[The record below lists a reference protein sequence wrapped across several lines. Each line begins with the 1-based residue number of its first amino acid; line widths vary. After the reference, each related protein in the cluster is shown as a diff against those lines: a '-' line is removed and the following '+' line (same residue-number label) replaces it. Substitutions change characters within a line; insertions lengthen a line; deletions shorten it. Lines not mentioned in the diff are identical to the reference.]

1 MNNRLVITIDGPSAA
16 GKGSLARNLALFLDF
31 SILDSGALYRAFA
44 YFHDQGLNNKE
55 IESSIEKLMFIP
67 EKDDTKIF
75 YEDTDITSSIRNEE
89 IAKVASELSA
99 LSDTRKSLI
108 DIQRNFM
115 PSNNLV
121 ADGRDMGTVV
131 FPEAELKIFLVAS
144 AEVRAKRR
152 YLELQNRG
160 QEVNMRD
167 LITDIEARDMMDKSR
182 TLSPLIPAEESI
194 IIDSSTMS
202 LDEVLSFTKKLAKK
216 ELNKWQNHSLLY

>member
-1 MNNRLVITIDGPSAA
+1 MSNRLIITIDGPSAA

-55 IESSIEKLMFIP
+55 IKSSIEKLIFIP

-75 YEDTDITSSIRNEE
+75 YEDTDITSLIRNEE

-167 LITDIEARDMMDKSR
+167 LIADIEARDMMDKSR

-216 ELNKWQNHSLLY
+216 ELNK

>member
-1 MNNRLVITIDGPSAA
+1 MNNRLIITIDGPSAA

-55 IESSIEKLMFIP
+55 IESNIEKLIFIP

-167 LITDIEARDMMDKSR
+167 LIADIEARDMMDKSR

-194 IIDSSTMS
+194 IIDSSSMS

-216 ELNKWQNHSLLY
+216 ELNK

>member
-44 YFHDQGLNNKE
+44 YFHNQGLNNKE

-115 PSNNLV
+115 RSNNLV

-167 LITDIEARDMMDKSR
+167 LIADIEARDMMDKTR

-216 ELNKWQNHSLLY
+216 ELNK

>member
-16 GKGSLARNLALFLDF
+16 GKGSLARNLALFLKF

-44 YFHDQGLNNKE
+44 YFYNQGLNNKE

-89 IAKVASELSA
+89 IAKAASKLSA
-99 LSDTRKSLI
+99 LSNTRKSLI

-167 LITDIEARDMMDKSR
+167 LIADIEARDMMDKSR

-216 ELNKWQNHSLLY
+216 ELNK

>member
-16 GKGSLARNLALFLDF
+16 GKGTLARNLALFLDF

-44 YFHDQGLNNKE
+44 YFHNQGLNNQE

-89 IAKVASELSA
+89 IAKAASNLSA

-167 LITDIEARDMMDKSR
+167 LIADIEARDMKDKTR

-216 ELNKWQNHSLLY
+216 ELNK

>member
-44 YFHDQGLNNKE
+44 YFHNQGLNNKE

-89 IAKVASELSA
+89 IAKAASNLSA
-99 LSDTRKSLI
+99 LSNTRKSLI
-108 DIQRNFM
+108 NIQRNFM

-167 LITDIEARDMMDKSR
+167 LIADIEARDMMDKSR

-216 ELNKWQNHSLLY
+216 ELNK

>member
-1 MNNRLVITIDGPSAA
+1 MNSRLVITIDGPSAA

-44 YFHDQGLNNKE
+44 YFYNQGLNNKE

-67 EKDDTKIF
+67 GKDDTKIF

-99 LSDTRKSLI
+99 LSNTRKSLI

-115 PSNNLV
+115 RSNNLV

-167 LITDIEARDMMDKSR
+167 LIADIEARDMMDKSR

-216 ELNKWQNHSLLY
+216 ELNK

>member
-44 YFHDQGLNNKE
+44 YFYNQGLNNNE

-89 IAKVASELSA
+89 IAIAASELSA

-167 LITDIEARDMMDKSR
+167 LIADIEARDMMDKTR

-216 ELNKWQNHSLLY
+216 ELNK

>member
-1 MNNRLVITIDGPSAA
+1 MKNRFVITIDGPSAA

-167 LITDIEARDMMDKSR
+167 LIADIEARDMMDKSR

-216 ELNKWQNHSLLY
+216 ELNK

>member
-1 MNNRLVITIDGPSAA
+1 MSNRLVITIDGPSAA

-44 YFHDQGLNNKE
+44 YFHNQGLNNQD
-55 IESSIEKLMFIP
+55 IESSIKELLFIP
-67 EKDDTKIF
+67 EDDDTKIF
-75 YEDTDITSSIRNEE
+75 YKDVDITSSIRNEE

-99 LSDTRKSLI
+99 LSATRKSLI

-115 PSNNLV
+115 PSNNLI

-131 FPEAELKIFLVAS
+131 FPKAELKIFLIAS

-167 LITDIEARDMMDKSR
+167 LIVDIEQRDMKDKTR
-182 TLSPLIPAEESI
+182 TLSPLIPADDSI
-194 IIDSSTMS
+194 IIDSSSMP

-216 ELNKWQNHSLLY
+216 ELNK

>member
-16 GKGSLARNLALFLDF
+16 GKGTLARNLALFLDF

-44 YFHDQGLNNKE
+44 YFHNQGLNNQE

-115 PSNNLV
+115 RSNNLV

-167 LITDIEARDMMDKSR
+167 LIADIEARDMMDKSR
-182 TLSPLIPAEESI
+182 TLSPLIPAKESI
-194 IIDSSTMS
+194 IIDSSTMP

-216 ELNKWQNHSLLY
+216 ELNI

>member
-44 YFHDQGLNNKE
+44 YFHNQGLNNKE

-75 YEDTDITSSIRNEE
+75 YEDTDITSSIRKEE
-89 IAKVASELSA
+89 IAKAASKLSA

-131 FPEAELKIFLVAS
+131 FPKAELKIFLVAS
-144 AEVRAKRR
+144 AQVRAKRR

-167 LITDIEARDMMDKSR
+167 LIADIEARDMMDKSR

-216 ELNKWQNHSLLY
+216 ELNK

>member
-44 YFHDQGLNNKE
+44 YFHNQGLNNKE

-89 IAKVASELSA
+89 IAKAASELSA

-115 PSNNLV
+115 RSNNLV

-167 LITDIEARDMMDKSR
+167 LIADIEARDMMDKSR

-216 ELNKWQNHSLLY
+216 ELNK

>member
-44 YFHDQGLNNKE
+44 YFHNQGLNNKE

-167 LITDIEARDMMDKSR
+167 LIADIEARDMMDKTR

-216 ELNKWQNHSLLY
+216 ELNK

>member
-1 MNNRLVITIDGPSAA
+1 MKNRFVITIDGPSAA

-55 IESSIEKLMFIP
+55 IESSIEKLIFIP

-167 LITDIEARDMMDKSR
+167 LIADIEARDMMDKSR

>member
-55 IESSIEKLMFIP
+55 IESSIEKLIFIP

-160 QEVNMRD
+160 QEVTMRD
-167 LITDIEARDMMDKSR
+167 LIADIEARDMMDKSR

-216 ELNKWQNHSLLY
+216 ELNK

>member
-44 YFHDQGLNNKE
+44 YFYNQGLNNKE
-55 IESSIEKLMFIP
+55 IKSSIEKLIFIP

-115 PSNNLV
+115 PSSNLV

-144 AEVRAKRR
+144 AEVRAKSS

-167 LITDIEARDMMDKSR
+167 LIADIEARDMMDRTR

-216 ELNKWQNHSLLY
+216 ELNK

>member
-1 MNNRLVITIDGPSAA
+1 MSNRLVVTIDGPSAA

-44 YFHDQGLNNKE
+44 YFHNQGLNNKE
-55 IESSIEKLMFIP
+55 IEDSIKELLFIP
-67 EKDDTKIF
+67 ENDDTKIF
-75 YEDTDITSSIRNEE
+75 YKDVDITSSIRNEE

-115 PSNNLV
+115 PSNNLI

-131 FPEAELKIFLVAS
+131 FPKAELKIFLIAS

-167 LITDIEARDMMDKSR
+167 LIADIEQRDMKDKTR
-182 TLSPLIPAEESI
+182 TLSPLIPADDSI
-194 IIDSSTMS
+194 IIDSSSMS

-216 ELNKWQNHSLLY
+216 ELNK

>member
-1 MNNRLVITIDGPSAA
+1 MNSRLVITIDGPSAA

-44 YFHDQGLNNKE
+44 YFHNQGLNNKE
-55 IESSIEKLMFIP
+55 IESSVEKLMFIP

-89 IAKVASELSA
+89 IAKAASKLSA

-167 LITDIEARDMMDKSR
+167 LIADIEARDMKDESR
-182 TLSPLIPAEESI
+182 TLSPLIPAEEST
-194 IIDSSTMS
+194 IIDSSSMS

-216 ELNKWQNHSLLY
+216 ELNK